1 LSNNQAAADP
11 APGGVHV
18 AESRRDEQKL
28 WLILFQIKGV
38 RARLNFLA
46 MQRWVCAALA
56 LLIGAVA
63 VTFFAAATMGPLTF
77 LIVGLVVIV
86 AAIVG
91 IVRETMLVRANRAS
105 PARAAAIADDRAQ
118 LAGRL
123 ATVLALNDAPKRS
136 SLWAYLIEDTY
147 GRRENYEPSRIEPRW
162 LSRAFYLVLGAIL
175 LAVIAL
181 PAAQLSQGLQQ
192 RMASSGVPMP
202 GQVTADISSLDIRPA
217 DPALQPNAQIYA
229 DPETLRKLA
238 DKLASADNE
247 DSQKRGLSKL
257 LDKARD
263 FADTFQDKLNGID
276 RSHANPLR
284 MRLTDSHP
292 GQPNSPKNHTSNPG
306 NPSGVNSG
314 GGLAGNSQPGGA
326 GSSQP
331 GAGSGT
337 GQQPPMTSIPPQQ
350 ADQLASQDAASQAG
364 AGSDQGSNATDNPA
378 DANDATADGGSS
390 HGSGSDPSTLFG
402 PVSDQ
407 PLGSDSFKIAI
418 EAEPSDESSSHG
430 SPTYVPPRIR
440 VPLNSLQYPDE
451 PLARTAVPDADQ
463 DTIKRVFER

>member
-1 LSNNQAAADP
+1 LSINQAAAVL
-11 APGGVHV
+11 APGRIHV

-38 RARLNFLA
+38 RSRLNFLA
-46 MQRWVCAALA
+46 MQRWMFAAIA
-56 LLIGAVA
+56 LLIGAIA
-63 VTFFAAATMGPLTF
+63 VTFFAAATFGPLTF
-77 LIVGLVVIV
+77 LVLAIIVTV

-91 IVRETMLVRANRAS
+91 IIRETMLVSTTRAS
-105 PARAAAIADDRAQ
+105 AAQAAAIADDRAQ
-118 LAGRL
+118 MAGRL
-123 ATVLALNDAPKRS
+123 ATVLALNEAPKRS
-136 SLWAYLIEDTY
+136 ALWAYLVEDTY
-147 GRRENYEPSRIEPRW
+147 GRRENYEPSRIEPQW
-162 LSRAFYLVLGAIL
+162 LSRAFYLMLGAIL

-181 PAAQLSQGLQQ
+181 PAAQLSQGLRQ

-202 GQVTADISSLDIRPA
+202 GSVTADIANLDIRPA

-229 DPETLRKLA
+229 DPETLKKLA

-247 DSQKRGLSKL
+247 DHQPRGLSKL

-276 RSHANPLR
+276 RSRANPLR
-284 MRLTDSHP
+284 MRLTDSNP
-292 GQPNSPKNHTSNPG
+292 GQPNSPKNSNSNPG
-306 NPSGVNSG
+306 NPGGANGG
-314 GGLAGNSQPGGA
+314 GGLASNSPPGGA
-326 GSSQP
+326 GSSQL
-331 GAGSGT
+331 GG
-337 GQQPPMTSIPPQQ
+337 GQGQPPMTSIPPQQ
-350 ADQLASQDAASQAG
+350 ADEMASKDAAAQPG
-364 AGSDQGSNATDNPA
+364 AGSDQGANGTDNPA
-378 DANDATADGGSS
+378 EANDANADGGSS
-390 HGSGSDPSTLFG
+390 HGSGSDPSSLFG

-418 EAEPSDESSSHG
+418 EAEPSDESSSRG